1 MECGDTADK
10 KKDSKALAI
19 TDNSNPEGKEKEE
32 KPDPKQ
38 ENLPSLQDLA
48 DLKAD
53 GLLPTKCF
61 DKLDLMGMINVDMS
75 KRNIFTKKI
84 LMKDL
89 KSRPKMEQLTI
100 DDFFVKG

>member
-1 MECGDTADK
+1 
-10 KKDSKALAI
+10 
-19 TDNSNPEGKEKEE
+19 
-32 KPDPKQ
+32 
-38 ENLPSLQDLA
+38 
-48 DLKAD
+48 
-53 GLLPTKCF
+53 
-61 DKLDLMGMINVDMS
+61 MGMINVDMS